1 MAENILVVIFSDW
14 DVLFCFLHHHYLGVE
29 ADFKNGNWR
38 VTDIHNGGLA
48 KETELSEGDILL
60 KIDQQESSKNVLLN
74 KWLIVEQ
81 AKSVLV

>member
-1 MAENILVVIFSDW
+1 MLRINKKVWLRISLLLFLVYYFAFTS
-14 DVLFCFLHHHYLGVE
+14 HHHYLGVE

-48 KETELSEGDILL
+48 KKTELSEGDILL

-74 KWLIVEQ
+74 K
-81 AKSVLV
+81 